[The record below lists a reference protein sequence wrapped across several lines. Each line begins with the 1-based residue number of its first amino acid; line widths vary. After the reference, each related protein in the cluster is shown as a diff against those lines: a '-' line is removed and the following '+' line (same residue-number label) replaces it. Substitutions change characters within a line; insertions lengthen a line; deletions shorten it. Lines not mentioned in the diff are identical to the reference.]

1 MIKYHGKVDKKLKEF
16 TDRYADVIT
25 VTRVITP
32 EEPDTSGVFVDS
44 SFYFDIKLDGVLYK
58 VIAVGDYGYGFCPY
72 IVPKSFPKN
81 CLTHNLTYLE
91 DVNDYRLPDIGHNK
105 DYYESRI
112 IPEDLTLSDIIEDNV
127 HFDKK
132 KFMLSTLYSLC
143 MDYRDVMSDALG
155 VPAKEVFTTTQ
166 LCDFFSDF
174 PSKSADYYK
183 IRQDVQDDLLD
194 IWNHY
199 DCRT

>member
-1 MIKYHGKVDKKLKEF
+1 M
-16 TDRYADVIT
+16 
-25 VTRVITP
+25 
-32 EEPDTSGVFVDS
+32 
-44 SFYFDIKLDGVLYK
+44 
-58 VIAVGDYGYGFCPY
+58 
-72 IVPKSFPKN
+72 
-81 CLTHNLTYLE
+81 E

-112 IPEDLTLSDIIEDNV
+112 IPEVLTPTDIIGDDTY
-127 HFDKK
+127 FDKK

-166 LCDFFSDF
+166 LCDFFSAF
-174 PSKSADYYK
+174 PYKSADYYQ

>member
-1 MIKYHGKVDKKLKEF
+1 MIKYNGEVDKKFNDFAE
-16 TDRYADVIT
+16 RYADVIT
-25 VTRVITP
+25 VTKKRTP
-32 EEPDTSGVFVDS
+32 QELDLSGVFVAS

-72 IVPKSFPKN
+72 AVPKSFPKN
-81 CLTHNLTYLE
+81 CLTHKLTYVE

-112 IPEDLTLSDIIEDNV
+112 VPEVLTPTDIIGDDAY
-127 HFDKK
+127 FDKK

-166 LCDFFSDF
+166 LCDFFSAF
-174 PSKSADYYK
+174 PYKSADYYQ

>member
-1 MIKYHGKVDKKLKEF
+1 MIKYNGEVDKKFNDFAE
-16 TDRYADVIT
+16 RYADVIT
-25 VTRVITP
+25 VTKKRTP
-32 EEPDTSGVFVDS
+32 QE
-44 SFYFDIKLDGVLYK
+44 LDLSGVLYK
-58 VIAVGDYGYGFCPY
+58 VIAVGDYGFCPY
-72 IVPKSFPKN
+72 AVPKSFPKN
-81 CLTHNLTYLE
+81 CLTHKLTYVE

-112 IPEDLTLSDIIEDNV
+112 IPEVLTPRDI
-127 HFDKK
+127 
-132 KFMLSTLYSLC
+132 
-143 MDYRDVMSDALG
+143 MSDALG

-166 LCDFFSDF
+166 LCDFFSAF
-174 PSKSADYYK
+174 PYKSADYYQ